1 MKIVSVDPSVKKYF
15 LDFIEEKKSYK
26 LKSPNEDI
34 SKTNFVVGESP
45 LYEDELRK
53 LFSEHLE
60 EYIPL
65 ESYKLTQIWYQ
76 WYEKNSNSFHGFHHH
91 ESWDSQVSAIYY
103 LKLEDPSL
111 RTEFLDKGSS
121 PQFGKIYVPPVEEGD
136 MILFDAAI
144 DHRSPHNKFDCDKI
158 ILSFN
163 LQTDASSELA
173 ASLSE
178 GAETPPQA
186 SSITSSEGKT

>member
-15 LDFIEEKKSYK
+15 LDFIKEKKSHR
-26 LKSPNEDI
+26 LKSPGEDI
-34 SKTNFVVGESP
+34 TKTNFVVGEIP

-53 LFSEHLE
+53 LFSKHLE

-65 ESYKLTQIWYQ
+65 EYYKLTQIWYQ

-91 ESWDSQVSAIYY
+91 KSWDSQVSAISY

-111 RTEFLDKGSS
+111 RTEFLDKGIS

-144 DHRSPHNKFDCDKI
+144 DHRSPHNKSDCDKI

-178 GAETPPQA
+178 GAETPPKA